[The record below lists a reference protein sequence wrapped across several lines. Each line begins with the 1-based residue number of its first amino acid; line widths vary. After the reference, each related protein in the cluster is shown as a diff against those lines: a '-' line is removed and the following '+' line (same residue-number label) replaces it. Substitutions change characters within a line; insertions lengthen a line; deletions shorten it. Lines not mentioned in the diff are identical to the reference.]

1 MPPTLADIERYHPRL
16 PGELRIAIASDAM
29 LDHAL
34 GFLSSAG
41 VFEACDLVLK
51 GGTAV
56 RKFHLADAGRLS
68 FDLDFDGPEGAQQ
81 LTVEALNGAQWGG
94 FKFSVAERRGHH
106 TLISETPFGITC
118 AAGLDFS
125 NRGTWEPPQTQHFN
139 ERRLHEHY
147 DEELPAV
154 PVMTIDETVAE
165 KLSRWQHN
173 PLIRDLHDLIALRR
187 HISSPEA
194 VTEMWVLKCH
204 RALTTPRPRHPTGA
218 CAADPD
224 TLLSAVP
231 LESLV
236 LDDLVFT
243 QAAHNSTKPQAV
255 ARWLAEFPTLYAFT
269 ETIPTAALIDIAA
282 DRGERQWKVSQMIAD
297 YCRRSAERETGH
309 EGQGRPSPSPLTP

>member
-16 PGELRIAIASDAM
+16 PGELRLAIATDAM

-41 VFEACDLVLK
+41 VFEVCDVVLK

-56 RKFHLADAGRLS
+56 RKFQLAEPGRLS
-68 FDLDFDGPEGAQQ
+68 FDLDFDGAEGAQQ
-81 LTVEALNGAQWGG
+81 LVVEALNGAQWGG
-94 FKFSVAERRGHH
+94 FGFSVAERRGHH
-106 TLISETPFGITC
+106 TLISETPFGFTC
-118 AAGLDFS
+118 TAGLDFS
-125 NRGTWEPPQTQHFN
+125 SRGAWEAPQTLKFN
-139 ERRLHEHY
+139 ERRLHSHY

-165 KLSRWQHN
+165 KLSRWQHD

-187 HISSPEA
+187 HLSSPEA

-204 RALTTPRPRHPTGA
+204 RAMTAPRSRHPTGA
-218 CAADPD
+218 CAADPK
-224 TLLSAVP
+224 TLLSSVTLA
-231 LESLV
+231 SLV

-243 QAAHNSTKPQAV
+243 QVAHNAMRPQTV
-255 ARWLAEFPTLYAFT
+255 ARWLVEFPTLFAFT
-269 ETIPTAALIDIAA
+269 ETIPTTRLREIAA
-282 DRGERQWKVSQMIAD
+282 DRGARQWEVSQMIAD

-309 EGQGRPSPSPLTP
+309 EGPGSPSPGPLTP